1 MTSLLLIGLP
11 VLAEQGRTNMG
22 FEKLTKMIIV
32 KVLSLF
38 FWNHFVK
45 IVGCLINLYKFRG
58 RKFWS
63 GCKNSSKND
72 KKIVKWR
79 SGEGYMIYIR
89 VCNSA
94 CLALFDL
101 EGLGACLLNLN
112 RRTFRCSEKKQRT
125 NHYWLYVLVFKHVC
139 GKKCCLPMCLLCVQ
153 NLNPIQINENTHICS

>member
-72 KKIVKWR
+72 EKIVKWK

-101 EGLGACLLNLN
+101 EGLGACLLNLD
-112 RRTFRCSEKKQRT
+112 RRTFRCSVKKHRKNCECCPGHYLIV
-125 NHYWLYVLVFKHVC
+125 NHYILMSWFKFRD
-139 GKKCCLPMCLLCVQ
+139 LPVIDNCVV
-153 NLNPIQINENTHICS
+153 TRRF